1 MSYEI
6 LATPNSIARGRY
18 SIGEKEN
25 NLFLKLMYAIQRD
38 NKEYIIAENRK
49 TELSEDDILKW
60 KSLCEIET
68 LICKLTPEDF
78 NEIFKRKNDRTE
90 NSLKE
95 TFSAL
100 SNCSITFDTVT
111 RDGVRAKMIASL
123 ISHFYIEKETGNY
136 QVVVPAKLYKYL
148 FDLGLGHT
156 QNALQVIYRLKGIY
170 AQRFYIILRSWTG
183 AKRDIE
189 FSVQELRDMLQL
201 GDKNKTFNSFETNI
215 LKRSIDEINSTGI
228 MEIKIKEKIKKGR
241 SVDEICC
248 NRGTSGIEGSLS
260 TAVGYAA
267 ASDKLNFIAIGDLSF
282 FYDMNALWNVNV
294 RPNLRILLLNNGGGE
309 IFHTL
314 RGLDMSGTS
323 HKFIA
328 AVHKTS
334 AKGWAEK
341 RGFLYLQAEN
351 EVELAETMQNASPNR
366 KKRNVLC
373 CWKCLPTKTK
383 MPAC

>member
-1 MSYEI
+1 MTYEI

-68 LICKLTPEDF
+68 LTCKLTPEDF
-78 NEIFKRKNDRTE
+78 NEIFKRKNDKTE

-111 RDGVRAKMIASL
+111 RDGIRAKMIASL

-189 FSVQELRDMLQL
+189 FSVKELRDMLQL

-215 LKRSIDEINSTGI
+215 LKRSIDEFRRQNFDIQNSG
-228 MEIKIKEKIKKGR
+228 K
-241 SVDEICC
+241 VDDIF
-248 NRGTSGIEGSLS
+248 
-260 TAVGYAA
+260 AA
-267 ASDKLNFIAIGDLSF
+267 QED
-282 FYDMNALWNVNV
+282 
-294 RPNLRILLLNNGGGE
+294 LNN
-309 IFHTL
+309 
-314 RGLDMSGTS
+314 RYADMRRQDMVNRYLLSEVCLCRMVQDICRTVVETIE
-323 HKFIA
+323 FD
-328 AVHKTS
+328 VD
-334 AKGWAEK
+334 
-341 RGFLYLQAEN
+341 FLN
-351 EVELAETMQNASPNR
+351 N
-366 KKRNVLC
+366 
-373 CWKCLPTKTK
+373 
-383 MPAC
+383 

>member
-1 MSYEI
+1 MGYEV

-38 NKEYIIAENRK
+38 NNEYIIAENK
-49 TELSEDDILKW
+49 KSELSEEDILKW
-60 KSLCEIET
+60 KKLCEIET
-68 LICKLTPEDF
+68 LTCKLTQDDF

-90 NSLKE
+90 NSLKD

-100 SNCSITFDTVT
+100 SNCTITFDTVT
-111 RDGVRAKMIASL
+111 RDGARAKMIASL

-156 QNALQVIYRLKGIY
+156 QNALQVIYKLKGIY
-170 AQRFYIILRSWTG
+170 AQRFYIILRSWSGT
-183 AKRDIE
+183 KRDIE

-241 SVDEICC
+241 SVDRVVFTVKDNEPR
-248 NRGTSGIEGSLS
+248 NYL
-260 TAVGYAA
+260 
-267 ASDKLNFIAIGDLSF
+267 KLNEQKVKDESVIWLDYIKVQNEALKERLELKYNDLDLSSPIVKNILHKA
-282 FYDMNALWNVNV
+282 YDKTLNKDNRFTMIQDLKGKSNFALFNHIVSGE
-294 RPNLRILLLNNGGGE
+294 LLTHELK
-309 IFHTL
+309 
-314 RGLDMSGTS
+314 MSQD
-323 HKFIA
+323 II
-328 AVHKTS
+328 
-334 AKGWAEK
+334 
-341 RGFLYLQAEN
+341 
-351 EVELAETMQNASPNR
+351 
-366 KKRNVLC
+366 
-373 CWKCLPTKTK
+373 
-383 MPAC
+383 